1 MLLLTKITKKELIT
15 LPDVKEILEIKQVDE
30 MDQIQR
36 WTHDYVNKFSK
47 IARKQSQKLVRELV
61 NECGLTEEE
70 AVEVVNILPSSLE
83 EIRAFTFGWKKL
95 ILTSTS
101 ESILQKIMSVHE
113 T

>member
-1 MLLLTKITKKELIT
+1 MTKITKKEMIA
-15 LPDVKEILEIKQVDE
+15 LPDVKEILEAKKVDE

-36 WTHDYVNKFSK
+36 WTYDYVNKFSK
-47 IARKQSQKLVRELV
+47 ITRKQAQKLVSELV
-61 NECGLTEEE
+61 TQCGLTEEE

-101 ESILQKIMSVHE
+101 ESILQKIAAVHE
-113 T
+113 A

>member
-1 MLLLTKITKKELIT
+1 MLLTKITKKEVVT

-47 IARKQSQKLVRELV
+47 ITRNQAQKLVRELI
-61 NECGLTEEE
+61 NECGLTEDE

-101 ESILQKIMSVHE
+101 ESILQKIRSVHE